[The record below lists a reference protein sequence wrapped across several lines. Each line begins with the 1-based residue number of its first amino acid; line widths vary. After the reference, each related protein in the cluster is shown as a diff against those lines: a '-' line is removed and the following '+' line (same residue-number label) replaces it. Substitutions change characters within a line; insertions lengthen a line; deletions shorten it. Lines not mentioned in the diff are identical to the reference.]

1 MSNDLV
7 LIRSVLHRVE
17 EKYNQHSWHRRLEK
31 QEQGIPNDREKNFLL
46 RDNDKSGSN
55 FPLNVLQDD
64 YADKLL
70 INVQH
75 HHLFFADHNLYI
87 PGVCLFHFLTQVHR
101 IYYHASQRLYNKT
114 RE

>member
-46 RDNDKSGSN
+46 QDNDKSGSN

-64 YADKLL
+64 YADMLL
-70 INVQH
+70 INIQRRY
-75 HHLFFADHNLYI
+75 LFFPGHIPQI
-87 PGVCLFHFLTQVHR
+87 PGEYLFLFLLQGHKT
-101 IYYHASQRLYNKT
+101 YYHTSQLLCDT
-114 RE
+114 